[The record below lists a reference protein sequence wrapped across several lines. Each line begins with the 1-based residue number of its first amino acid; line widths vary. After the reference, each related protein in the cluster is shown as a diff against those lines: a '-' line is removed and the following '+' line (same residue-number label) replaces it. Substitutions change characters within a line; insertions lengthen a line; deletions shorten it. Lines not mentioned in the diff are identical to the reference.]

1 VRYSQDILEWEKVEG
16 PATCEWLAGH
26 TDDLYIHHYALR
38 EDGSSFGTLV
48 DGTEPYGPFSLAAN
62 GLWNVAGLAES
73 VEGMCLGDRRR
84 VVVPPRLSWPGIH
97 DTIQVRIGIYFLSS
111 IWCKINIIT
120 KFFAKSKF
128 FGEE

>member
-1 VRYSQDILEWEKVEG
+1 VRYPQDILEWEKVEG
-16 PATCEWLAGH
+16 PATCERLAGH
-26 TDDLYIHHYALR
+26 TDDLYIHHYAVR

-48 DGTEPYGPFSLAAN
+48 DGSEPYGPFSLAAN

-97 DTIQVRIGIYFLSS
+97 DTIQVRSGFYFYVLQ
-111 IWCKINIIT
+111 WCKINIIT
-120 KFFAKSKF
+120 KFFAKSKNF
-128 FGEE
+128 I

>member
-1 VRYSQDILEWEKVEG
+1 MPVRYPQDILEWEKVEG
-16 PATCEWLAGH
+16 PATCERLAGH
-26 TDDLYIHHYALR
+26 TDDLYIHHYAVR

-48 DGTEPYGPFSLAAN
+48 DGSEPYGPFSLAAN

-97 DTIQVRIGIYFLSS
+97 DTIQVRTGIYFFVFYGANHEVF
-111 IWCKINIIT
+111 C
-120 KFFAKSKF
+120 
-128 FGEE
+128 EE